1 MATKTQTTT
10 DTSRGQMAHLLR
22 RAGFGATPDEL
33 DQAMEAGYD
42 VTVEELLDPGPPDV
56 LPEDLIRRYHIDQSE
71 LRGSGAAGSYWVY
84 RMVMTSSPLREKI
97 CLFWHRVFAT
107 AATKLIQ
114 SRPLM
119 NQIEMFRQYGM
130 GSLRDLLVQ
139 LSRDPA
145 MIMWL
150 DNQDNHK
157 GSINENYGR
166 EILELFSMGVGS
178 YTEDDIKECARAF
191 TGWRVVNPD
200 YMSIK
205 MRNNTARP
213 FGYMSWQFE
222 YDDDDHDHGQKTFLG
237 ETGDFNGE
245 DAVDIICKQEATAR
259 FISRHLY
266 HYFVADE
273 EPVPQWPHTLP
284 RDPEAI
290 DVMTAA
296 YFDSGYSIEAMLRA
310 MFNSDFFKSE
320 ASHFARTKSP
330 AEMVVGAMRLAGGL
344 EIPSSETYAAA
355 GACGGMGQGLL
366 APSQRRGVAGR
377 QRVDQHRGLRAAPQ
391 LRRQD
396 AQRSQQAGREG
407 CHRPRRPV
415 GARLYA
421 LAGRA
426 GRLVPGG
433 AGADE
438 GAGLD
443 PQQPHRLRGEVR
455 PPALLRSAG
464 GVQDRR
470 GYRCRHPADRLHAG
484 VPAGVGAAAP
494 TGRLTI

>member
-1 MATKTQTTT
+1 MATKTQTAK

-33 DQAMEAGYD
+33 DRAMEAGYE

-56 LPEDLIRRYHIDQSE
+56 LPEDLIRRYHMDQSE

-84 RMVMTSSPLREKI
+84 RMVMTSSPLREKM

-119 NQIEMFRQYGM
+119 NQIEMFRQYGL

-310 MFNSDFFKSE
+310 MLNSDFFKSE

-330 AEMVVGAMRLAGGL
+330 AEMVIGAMRLAGGL

-366 APSQRRGVAGR
+366 APPSVEGWQGGSEWINTGAYVQRLNFVGKTLSDPNKPGVRAVIDRVARSARGSTLSPDELVDSCLEVLGPM
-377 QRVDQHRGLRAAPQ
+377 RVLDSTRSSLIDYAARFGPLRFSDQGEASR
-391 LRRQD
+391 
-396 AQRSQQAGREG
+396 
-407 CHRPRRPV
+407 
-415 GARLYA
+415 
-421 LAGRA
+421 
-426 GRLVPGG
+426 
-433 AGADE
+433 ADE
-438 GAGLD
+438 AIVAVIQLIVST
-443 PQQPHRLRGEVR
+443 QEYQLV
-455 PPALLRSAG
+455 
-464 GVQDRR
+464 
-470 GYRCRHPADRLHAG
+470 
-484 VPAGVGAAAP
+484 
-494 TGRLTI
+494 